1 MILMTSLIQKGEPL
15 SMPDLEDRVSKL
27 ERKVAMLELLRVR
40 DEREAEDRIPPV
52 QMQNLRDV
60 NETIS
65 ILLGIVSSQDMD
77 IKTMRESLADVKND
91 LGDVEHRLGRLET
104 KVDENTALLIQ
115 ILERLSG
122 KS

>member
-1 MILMTSLIQKGEPL
+1 
-15 SMPDLEDRVSKL
+15 MPDLEDRVSKL